1 MSQKLMTS
9 VLFVSM
15 LILNGMARAQDPVKS
30 SAPSI
35 MTCPADLPA
44 ETTCYSGKD
53 GNGAFYLLAKPNN
66 WNGMLVVAA
75 HGGPSP
81 FGEENFKTVVNFLQR
96 FSFIVREGYAWAGS
110 SFRRGGFGVRMAA
123 EDSENVR
130 RIFVQT
136 LERPK
141 RTIIHGQSYGAGVA
155 AKVAELYTVAP
166 DGSRNYDAALMTSGV
181 LAGGTRFYLPRAD
194 MRAVYQYYCKN
205 HPRPN
210 EPQYPVWMGLPA
222 DFKLTIQDLESRIND
237 CTGIKLSAAQ
247 RSEQQRQNLANILN
261 VTRTPERTLLINMDR
276 ATFLFQDI
284 VHRRLAGRN
293 PFSNIG
299 VKYTGSTD
307 DEVLNRDVARFRS
320 DPQAVAD
327 LAYDSDPT
335 GKISIPV
342 LTMHAIDDPQVA
354 VEVESTFRE
363 TLENAGATGRL
374 VQTFTNEQVHNRLS
388 TPQYAALLAA
398 LRDWI
403 ESGRKPS
410 PQSISDACGQF
421 SKAYNEPCLFAPSYQ
436 PKSYWSRVYPRTQ

>member
-9 VLFVSM
+9 GLFVSM
-15 LILNGMARAQDPVKS
+15 LMLNGMAWAQDPVKS
-30 SAPSI
+30 KTPSNMI
-35 MTCPADLPA
+35 CPADLPA

-81 FGEENFKTVVNFLQR
+81 FGEENLKTVINFLQR
-96 FSFIVREGYAWAGS
+96 FSFMVRESYAWAGS

-123 EDSENVR
+123 EDTDNVR

-141 RTIIHGQSYGAGVA
+141 RTIIHGQSYGAGVT
-155 AKVAELYTVAP
+155 AKVVELYAVAP

-181 LAGGTRFYLPRAD
+181 LAGGTRFYLSRAD
-194 MRAVYQYYCKN
+194 MRAIYQYYCKN

-210 EPQYPVWMGLPA
+210 EPQYPLWMGLPA
-222 DFKLTIQDLESRIND
+222 DFKLTTQDLESRIND
-237 CTGIKLSAAQ
+237 CIGIKLPAAQ

-307 DEVLNRDVARFRS
+307 DKALNRDVVRFRS

-335 GKISIPV
+335 GKVSIPV
-342 LTMHAIDDPQVA
+342 LTMHAINDPQVP
-354 VEVESTFRE
+354 VEVESMFRE
-363 TLENAGATGRL
+363 TLENAGATERL
-374 VQTFTNEQVHNRLS
+374 VQTFTNEQVHGRLS
-388 TPQYAALLAA
+388 TPQYATLLAA

-403 ESGRKPS
+403 ELGRKPS
-410 PQSISDACGQF
+410 PQSISDACGEF
-421 SKAYNEPCLFAPSYQ
+421 SKLYNEPCFFVPGYQ
-436 PKSYWSRVYPRTQ
+436 ANSFWSRVYPRTQ